1 MWRYHNSHILLG
13 RANSWAEANKIL
25 NADTQ
30 IHVPGV
36 LHKILVAALFV
47 LQKKKKK
54 KETWTNIRINL
65 IRIN

>member
-1 MWRYHNSHILLG
+1 M

-36 LHKILVAALFV
+36 LHKILTAALFV
-47 LQKKKKK
+47 LQKKRKR
-54 KETWTNIRINL
+54 TNTRINLMAL

>member
-1 MWRYHNSHILLG
+1 M

-36 LHKILVAALFV
+36 LHKILTAALFV
-47 LQKKKKK
+47 LPK
-54 KETWTNIRINL
+54 T
-65 IRIN
+65 